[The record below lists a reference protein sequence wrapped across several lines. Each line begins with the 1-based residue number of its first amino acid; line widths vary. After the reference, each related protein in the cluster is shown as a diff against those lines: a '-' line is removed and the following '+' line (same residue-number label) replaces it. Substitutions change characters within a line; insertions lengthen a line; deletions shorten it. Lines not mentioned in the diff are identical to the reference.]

1 MVLQHLNGDKVL
13 VCLLQGRREARKLC
27 LDHLEVDLLL
37 LTELLVPIVVII
49 LLVRLVK
56 VRHVQYLQRSNRY

>member
-1 MVLQHLNGDKVL
+1 MILQHLNGDKVL

-27 LDHLEVDLLL
+27 FDHLKVDLLL
-37 LTELLVPIVVII
+37 LAELPVPIVVIL

-56 VRHVQYLQRSNRY
+56 VRHVLKRSN